1 MGFVNGSFVS
11 VLRHV
16 LSVMPKQRMLF
27 ALWATYLAVGGV
39 SYWIEFAAEKQ
50 TLSFRS
56 FLNYCFPWNEWK
68 RVSVRVDV
76 TFYLIGKLT
85 NPAIHAVVLTCTGA
99 LAYYVGR
106 YLDSFGS
113 PATKAKGGILNVLVL
128 TVLFLVIWDLA
139 EYVTHLLAHKVPFL
153 WEFHKVHHSASVL
166 TPLTQAR
173 VHPIERIVGGTF
185 LALFV
190 GLTAGF
196 VRHFYSFSVVELMSM
211 AAMASSIGYL
221 LVLQC
226 MQHTQYCISFGPLE
240 RVFISPR
247 MHQLHHSAKL
257 EHWDKNMANKLSIW
271 DWCFRTR
278 LMPKKGE
285 RLQFGTGYSDDD
297 AAHESVLSCYYLPFI
312 KVYRRCRPSHRWCEP
327 GARENATNGSQGGRL
342 SRG

>member
-1 MGFVNGSFVS
+1 MDSANGSFVS
-11 VLRHV
+11 VLRHI
-16 LSVMPKQRMLF
+16 LSVMPKQKMLF
-27 ALWATYLAVGGV
+27 ALWVTYLAVSAV

-50 TLSFRS
+50 TLSFCS
-56 FLNYCFPWNEWK
+56 FLNYCFPWSEWK

-76 TFYLIGKLT
+76 AIYLIGKLT

-128 TVLFLVIWDLA
+128 SVLFLVVWDLA
-139 EYVTHLLAHKVPFL
+139 EYVSHLLGHKVPFL

-166 TPLTQAR
+166 TPLTQTR
-173 VHPIERIVGGTF
+173 VHPIERVLGGTS

-226 MQHTQYCISFGPLE
+226 MQHTKFCISFGPLE
-240 RVFISPR
+240 RVFVSPR

-271 DWCFRTR
+271 DWCFRTG
-278 LMPKKGE
+278 LIPKKGE
-285 RLQFGTGYSDDD
+285 RLHFGTGYADDD
-297 AAHESVLSCYYLPFI
+297 AALESVLSCYYLPFI
-312 KVYRRCRPSHRWCEP
+312 KVYRRCHPLPS
-327 GARENATNGSQGGRL
+327 GAKPVCGGTQPMETEVGRM